1 MNRSKIWIVAILA
14 VIVIVAV
21 SWIAYQA
28 NAKKSVL
35 NNSYAFVYKTKDQVN
50 WFKVTERKGKVTGY
64 LNETILEENP
74 KRHFDPNLFINKY
87 KLTGKTV
94 ENGYEF
100 QVKQG
105 KETITY
111 KVHLDEK
118 DLSVKKQG
126 EKQSI
131 TYKAVD
137 QTKLRAVQKDI
148 HDRYD
153 ELMEDSENRFH
164 DYVRNFIKKVTGA
177 YGYLYTAEDGSYQLF
192 LKVKRMYMQ
201 SEWAGSFLMRTVP
214 GDGGEPYKETKHT
227 AGGVSDGIMFDLST
241 LSCN

>member
-14 VIVIVAV
+14 VLVIVAV

-105 KETITY
+105 KDPVIHQLSS
-111 KVHLDEK
+111 KSPLCPMCNLRN
-118 DLSVKKQG
+118 DLLF
-126 EKQSI
+126 I
-131 TYKAVD
+131 L
-137 QTKLRAVQKDI
+137 KL
-148 HDRYD
+148 
-153 ELMEDSENRFH
+153 
-164 DYVRNFIKKVTGA
+164 
-177 YGYLYTAEDGSYQLF
+177 
-192 LKVKRMYMQ
+192 
-201 SEWAGSFLMRTVP
+201 
-214 GDGGEPYKETKHT
+214 
-227 AGGVSDGIMFDLST
+227 
-241 LSCN
+241 